1 MSTIPSDQ
9 GPITKAD
16 LNAAI
21 RTAIEEIAGRMERVE
36 SSLSARMERVESGLS
51 ARMERVESDL
61 TARIERVESDLS
73 ARMERVETNLLT
85 EFHKWASP
93 VEMRL
98 RSHGAAIRA
107 VDLQQEAVTDSIGKL
122 VARLDELERRA
133 DERNRL

>member
-1 MSTIPSDQ
+1 M
-9 GPITKAD
+9 A
-16 LNAAI
+16 
-21 RTAIEEIAGRMERVE
+21 EIAGHINRVE
-36 SSLSARMERVESGLS
+36 TNLN
-51 ARMERVESDL
+51 
-61 TARIERVESDLS
+61 ARIERVEMDLTARIGHGESDL
-73 ARMERVETNLLT
+73 ATRIERVETDLAERIERVETKLLT